1 VTYTFAALGP
11 KRLEIVRQLA
21 PNATA
26 IAILINP
33 NYGPSSI
40 EARDVQ
46 TGARSLGL
54 QINVLNASTES
65 EVDTAFSTIVQQRI
79 DALIVGTDPFL
90 LGQRD
95 QLVRLAARHAVPS
108 IYFTREF
115 VDAGGLIS
123 YGPNIANGYR
133 QTGTYVGRI
142 LNGEKPG
149 DLPVLQPTHS
159 CFSSTSGP
167 PRRSASKCRRR
178 CSAAP
183 TR

>member
-1 VTYTFAALGP
+1 VIAATGGELSGLAAKAATSSIPIVFTIGGDPVEAGHVASFNRPGGNVTGVTYTFAALGP
-11 KRLEIVRQLA
+11 KRLEIVRHLA

-54 QINVLNASTES
+54 QIKVLNASTES

-90 LGQRD
+90 LQHRIVSK
-95 QLVRLAARHAVPS
+95 LRFARRKNAV
-108 IYFTREF
+108 
-115 VDAGGLIS
+115 
-123 YGPNIANGYR
+123 
-133 QTGTYVGRI
+133 
-142 LNGEKPG
+142 
-149 DLPVLQPTHS
+149 
-159 CFSSTSGP
+159 CWSGP
-167 PRRSASKCRRR
+167 
-178 CSAAP
+178 
-183 TR
+183 